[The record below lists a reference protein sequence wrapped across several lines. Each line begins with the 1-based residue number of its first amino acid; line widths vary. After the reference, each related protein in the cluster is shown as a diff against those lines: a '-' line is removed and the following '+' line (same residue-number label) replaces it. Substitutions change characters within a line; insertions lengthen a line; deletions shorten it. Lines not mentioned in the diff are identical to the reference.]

1 MSTGK
6 MVRIKMVRIAISPMP
21 RTVLNAALSPRLD
34 LALEFVNT
42 LAYRGSTRSE
52 SLKSFSDLLAWCE
65 SSGALPKEAR
75 AELHRWSERHPE
87 NAGAVFRDAIELREM
102 LARIFL
108 RFTSE
113 TMPAESDMR
122 ALNLALAE
130 APARQHVAAEGESY
144 AWRIAIHSITAT
156 AILAAVLWSAADLL
170 VSATRK
176 RIRHCANDQC
186 LWLFV
191 DDSKNGSR
199 RWCSMQACGNRAK
212 ASRHYHRQKRS

>member
-1 MSTGK
+1 
-6 MVRIKMVRIAISPMP
+6 MP
-21 RTVLNAALSPRLD
+21 RSALSVNLLPRLD
-34 LALEFVNT
+34 LALDFVNT
-42 LAYRGSTRSE
+42 LAYRGSTQSE
-52 SLKSFSDLLAWCE
+52 SLNSFFDLLGWCAT
-65 SSGALPKEAR
+65 SGALPKESV
-75 AELHRWSERHPE
+75 AELRCWSRRNAE
-87 NAGAVFRDAIELREM
+87 NASALFRDAIELREA

-108 RFTSE
+108 RFTSD

-130 APARQHVAAEGESY
+130 TPQRTRVAAEGEGY
-144 AWRIAIHSITAT
+144 AWRIAIHSISAA

-170 VSATRK
+170 VSANRK

-212 ASRHYHRQKRS
+212 ASRHYHRTKSA

>member
-1 MSTGK
+1 
-6 MVRIKMVRIAISPMP
+6 MP
-21 RTVLNAALSPRLD
+21 RTVLNATLSTRLD

-42 LAYRGSTRSE
+42 LAYRGSTKSE
-52 SLKSFSDLLAWCE
+52 SLNSISDLLGWCAT
-65 SSGALPKEAR
+65 SGALPR
-75 AELHRWSERHPE
+75 LTVDELQRWVERHAE
-87 NAGAVFRDAIELREM
+87 NAGALFREAVELREM

-113 TMPAESDMR
+113 TVPVDSDMR
-122 ALNLALAE
+122 ALNAALAE
-130 APARQHVAAEGESY
+130 APRRDRIAAEGDGY
-144 AWRIAIHSITAT
+144 GWHIATHSISPAALLAT
-156 AILAAVLWSAADLL
+156 VLWSAADLL
-170 VSATRK
+170 VSANRK

-212 ASRHYHRQKRS
+212 ASRHYHRRKVG